1 MKRKNAP
8 LDITEFLKLLLD
20 CLKTTQVEYMIG
32 GAIAEWAWGEPRA
45 TQDLDIV
52 IDLPFESIGRFSEE
66 LKKRD
71 MLVPTDIILDA
82 MMEDRADIP
91 LNAIHMYSGLK
102 ADLYLMKEGDELRQS
117 AFKRR
122 VLVDYGPPIGEVY
135 VHSPEDLILYKLLYL
150 GLSGQPKHARDIAA
164 ILRARKNKINL
175 EYIDEWVARLGLA
188 SIWIELRDGVG

>member
-52 IDLPFESIGRFSEE
+52 IDLAPESIGRFSEE

-135 VHSPEDLILYKLLYL
+135 VHSPEDLILYKLMYL

>member
-1 MKRKNAP
+1 MKSENRP

-32 GAIAEWAWGEPRA
+32 GAVAEWAWGEPRA

-52 IDLPFESIGRFSEE
+52 IDLPVKSTGKFSKE
-66 LKKRD
+66 LEKRD
-71 MLVPTDIILDA
+71 MLVPADIILDA
-82 MMEDRADIP
+82 MIEDRADIP

-102 ADLYLMKEGDELRQS
+102 ADLYLMREGDVLRQS

-135 VHSPEDLILYKLLYL
+135 VHSPEDLILYKLLHFEL
-150 GLSGQPKHARDIAA
+150 NGKPKHARDIAA
-164 ILRARKNKINL
+164 ILYARKSKMKNILMNGL
-175 EYIDEWVARLGLA
+175 LGWGWVRFGM
-188 SIWIELRDGVG
+188 SC